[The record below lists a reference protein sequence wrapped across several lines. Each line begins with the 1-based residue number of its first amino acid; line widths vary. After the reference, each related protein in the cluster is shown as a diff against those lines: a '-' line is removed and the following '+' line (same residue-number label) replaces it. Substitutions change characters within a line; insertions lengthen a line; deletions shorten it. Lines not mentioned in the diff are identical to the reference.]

1 MTEYL
6 AVIKAYNTHKGIR
19 FYHTSS
25 SYNSSG
31 DSGQL
36 TENSTVSFCPILI
49 MPQKKKQQQKK
60 HSTANVWHVLEM
72 LVDHMLTDF
81 FLFIEHRFTL
91 NGSLAAMLSRLWRIN
106 SAPLPTGEI
115 KQTLKSQT
123 MMPSVNYFHLNAKQK
138 KATKDNC

>member
-19 FYHTSS
+19 FYHTST

-36 TENSTVSFCPILI
+36 TENSTVYVSFCPILI
-49 MPQKKKQQQKK
+49 MPQKKPKK
-60 HSTANVWHVLEM
+60 KKHHSTANVWHVLEM

-91 NGSLAAMLSRLWRIN
+91 NGSLAAMLSRL
-106 SAPLPTGEI
+106 
-115 KQTLKSQT
+115 
-123 MMPSVNYFHLNAKQK
+123 
-138 KATKDNC
+138 